1 MFDETRKAKLQKTYT
16 LTGKYDMVAVPN
28 LSIATTV
35 ITRGN
40 DSSLQENR
48 TRYDLRKFFFTDRVV
63 NMWNS
68 LPNSV
73 VHAESTDMFKKRLDK
88 FWNNQEVISNYH
100 SEIQEPEA
108 KE

>member
-1 MFDETRKAKLQKTYT
+1 MAYKLVGLIKRNFKYLSISS

-35 ITRGN
+35 IIKLITRCN
-40 DSSLQENR
+40 DLRLQC
-48 TRYDLRKFFFTDRVV
+48 TRYDLRKFLFTNRVI

-73 VHAESTDMFKKRLDK
+73 VHVESTDIGLFKKRLDK
-88 FWNNQEVISNYH
+88 FWSNQE
-100 SEIQEPEA
+100 
-108 KE
+108 